1 MKVATGF
8 LLFLTTY
15 SPACLESLMVAII
28 YIHRS
33 VLEFI
38 DQQIEKEG
46 QGARRERGKI
56 EYLLLGQDVTCSA
69 LKQMALGTGCSWF

>member
-15 SPACLESLMVAII
+15 SPTCLESLMIAVI

-38 DQQIEKEG
+38 DQQREG

-56 EYLLLGQDVTCSA
+56 EYPLLGQGVTCSA